1 MSKCNKI
8 RSMNFE
14 YKPKPEVKLKADFI
28 RRKQKGLSD
37 YVDFEEFKNW
47 YFSKEKKCYFCG
59 LMEEECQ
66 KIVVTGILKSNRFP
80 QNSIL
85 GRGQSR
91 GMWLEIDRL
100 KPKDKYSL
108 DNCVLCCYFC
118 NNDKSDVFH
127 GEDYRLFQKDRVGYL
142 RNLLIDKNDHR

>member
-1 MSKCNKI
+1 MLGIFKNDTMSYSY
-8 RSMNFE
+8 R
-14 YKPKPEVKLKADFI
+14 PKPEDKLKADFS

-37 YVDFEEFKNW
+37 YVHFQEFRNW
-47 YFSKEKKCYFCG
+47 YESTEKVCYFCG
-59 LMEEECQ
+59 LKEEESQ
-66 KIVVTGILKSNRFP
+66 KIVMTGILKSNRFP
-80 QNSIL
+80 QNGVL

-100 KPKDKYSL
+100 KPKDNYSM

-127 GEDYRLFQKDRVGYL
+127 GQDYKEFQNDRVGYL
-142 RNLLIDKNDHR
+142 RILINENK

>member
-1 MSKCNKI
+1 MK
-8 RSMNFE
+8 FT
-14 YKPKPEVKLKADFI
+14 YKPKPEDKLKADFS

-37 YVDFEEFKNW
+37 FVDFEEFKNW
-47 YFSKEKKCYFCG
+47 YDSKEKKCHFCG
-59 LMEEECQ
+59 LQEEECQ
-66 KIVVTGILKSNRFP
+66 EIVVTGILKSNRFP
-80 QNSIL
+80 QNGIL

-100 KPKDKYSL
+100 KPKDNYSL

-127 GEDYRLFQKDRVGYL
+127 GDDYREFQGNRVGYL
-142 RNLLIDKNDHR
+142 RNLLNKRK